1 MAVRMLP
8 TGLVPVL
15 FAVLT
20 TVLMTRLGKYKVLNT
35 LGVALLTGG
44 MLAMWRLSEKS
55 RPGQTIGYQ
64 LIPAI
69 GVGILFPTRTMMIQ
83 AAQKRDDDV
92 PIASS
97 VVAMLLNVGQCFGQA
112 LGSAIW
118 QNSWNGLLSQA
129 IASESILQSFSIP
142 AADVEH
148 SFDKIR
154 TLPPL
159 LRDQYRHIAAT
170 SISRIWIFMFGF
182 GVTIFIVSF
191 FAKDLSFDRDTKTTF
206 DDGEDLNEDD
216 SKKSLLTSV
225 APIRMSTIPLI
236 VPEGIVVQES
246 TGYEDLQQDHLYS
259 GRYYRSRSL
268 SRD

>member
-20 TVLMTRLGKYKVLNT
+20 TVLMTRMGKYKVLNT
-35 LGVALLTGG
+35 LGIALLTGG
-44 MLAMWRLSEKS
+44 LLCMWSLTENS
-55 RPGQTIGYQ
+55 RAAQTIGYQ
-64 LIPAI
+64 FIPAI

-118 QNSWNGLLSQA
+118 QNSWNGLLKQA
-129 IASESILQSFSIP
+129 IARGSIPQSSSIP
-142 AADVEH
+142 ATDVEH
-148 SFDKIR
+148 SFHEIKS
-154 TLPPL
+154 LPPL
-159 LRDQYRHIAAT
+159 LRDQYQRIAAS

-182 GVTIFIVSF
+182 GVIIFIVSF
-191 FAKDLSFDRDTKTTF
+191 FAKDLPFNRDTKTTF
-206 DDGEDLNEDD
+206 DYGDDLEHND
-216 SKKSLLTSV
+216 STQSLLPSV
-225 APIRMSTIPLI
+225 APITMDTIPLI
-236 VPEGIVVQES
+236 VPEDVVVQEP
-246 TGYEDLQQDHLYS
+246 TRYDEVEQDHLYS
-259 GRYYRSRSL
+259 GRYYRSREMS
-268 SRD
+268 